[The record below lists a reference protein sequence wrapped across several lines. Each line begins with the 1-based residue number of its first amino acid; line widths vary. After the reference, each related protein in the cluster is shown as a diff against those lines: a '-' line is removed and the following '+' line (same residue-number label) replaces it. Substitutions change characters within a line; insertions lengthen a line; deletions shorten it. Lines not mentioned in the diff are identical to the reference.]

1 MKQETFPKV
10 QNDERIAIR
19 VIHLSSRTDPVYNCR
34 LNKERWVSE
43 CRDSIHPTC
52 NDGRVIDLPNVG
64 IGPLGTETIK
74 VADMAIA
81 LGAGSSRSK
90 VLAKRSK

>member
-10 QNDERIAIR
+10 QNDERIAIS
-19 VIHLSSRTDPVYNCR
+19 VIHLPSRTDPVYDCS
-34 LNKERWVSE
+34 LNEELWVSA
-43 CRDSIHPTC
+43 RRASVHPTC
-52 NDGRVIDLPNVG
+52 NDGRVIDLLNVG

-81 LGAGSSRSK
+81 FGAGSSRSK
-90 VLAKRSK
+90 VLAKSSK